1 MERRPGDWGGEANIQ
16 DNVTGYTI
24 SYEVYDPAAK
34 ETKVYS
40 YEATSFLLAQSQ
52 IVPIGTPVTLT
63 AICKSPYEV
72 SKWSSGDGY
81 TAVELEGSEG
91 STSKTAVKGNRAT
104 LTVTST
110 AYTSVTVYV
119 DGVRKVTPPTEEEL
133 VENKDFV
140 FGKENGA
147 VIVDC
152 LSKEEHTDGSF
163 GLKQG
168 TFAISELQGNSSDG
182 YKVTVTINNEDAYVD
197 EYEASCQNIEHTRK
211 DTTNA
216 KTITLNWVVVQQDD
230 GTYKSQWKAEEPATI
245 EVTCKDNTPT
255 VPDDDT
261 IKELLDQKV
270 TVKCTNDANPHDT
283 MFKTYGALVGGYEVG
298 ELKGNATQGYSVDVT
313 IQCDTYV
320 TQYNTDTKSKHVL
333 ESNESKT
340 KTITLCYDMAAAAWV
355 KPEQT
360 VINVTCKV
368 DKPDSPDDETVQD
381 LLKNKVLVKC
391 VNTAAAHGEKTY
403 DLEDG
408 TYQIGT
414 VQGDEKTGYT
424 VDVTITNS
432 EYLAKFNTDLKAKHE
447 LVSEKESTVTLR
459 YVADSKT
466 WKVDTELPVEILVTC
481 KDVEA
486 ADIVVTPADMTI
498 YRGGDATE
506 ETNSHV
512 TIVDKDGKPMG
523 NDGSLPEIGY
533 SLKLSQELNERL
545 HTALNLEPD
554 AVLDLSK
561 YITLTG
567 KTATGETLTW
577 KLEPY
582 GEGSSVSST
591 TKDGYFIYKIT
602 PTVGSDS
609 AKLRV
614 SFMDS
619 DGNYV
624 NTDAFNI
631 EDDNTLDQTY
641 RMKIYGDR
649 VDASTLYA
657 TIKYDNGTSET
668 VSVQGAEEPAT
679 LKVRYTEPD
688 ADVNKSFETVAQA
701 SEKED
706 GNDQTKLSNAY
717 MIRGGVN
724 DFMINNSNV
733 QVSAGNVSLLVDDI
747 AKTAG
752 TNFEETLEKGAV
764 DAVKQAHPEVDTSK
778 LQTAAKY
785 MDLVDATNGNA
796 WVTTKEKV
804 TVYLPFPEG
813 TDASTKFYVAHFDG
827 LDREGSV
834 SEITA
839 DVNKAAA
846 ELMGDV
852 KADKYGISF
861 TTNSFSPYVLVW
873 DTTKNQPT
881 PPSGGDNDNNNNN
894 NNNNNN
900 TNSNTNNNTQN
911 TTVTVNNTASAAAP
925 AAQAAAIPQ
934 TGDTM
939 PVGLLGGVA
948 VVAAAA
954 FVVLLVIRKRKH
966 ND

>member
-1 MERRPGDWGGEANIQ
+1 MRAGKNGFRRITAMVCALALCASLIPTTVFAEVEPTASPAGEAYTTEPAEPQTTETDTEEPKPEVEESNKVESPVGENNENSIVTDTDPVEETPGLAGAENEPGNDEAAANQKKAAEKVEPKVSAASAPENSEVGVENDLQPAPRAGANIYEDSEKGISINVNQGSGDESASFVVLLDGKIVADNITIDNLSLLGNKLTISVPDGYDVRCRGMDGNIRADHLAGYWNLYPYGGTLYISIATSKKSDDVEIADGDKAYGTFSWMKGEADTAVFPRRLTVYVNEDQVYQTTVATPADLTNSGSNDQFWFTPNTDLYKMDVKLDSDLTLDQGVLADLDVYLTTKCPCGHSYCTCPGGKECQCASKDCDCALCNPALKDNEIRTDFGTIEYKEPSGSGYNLTVELYVNGELRQTVDNNGNPLRVRVGEFDCLNFTPAEGYYYFNDENSYDISTAYGGSWGQRTGYLMINELVGGDQGSARDYNNVLKIYLWNFKNHTKLDVERRPGDWGGEANIQ

-163 GLKQG
+163 GLKQD

-197 EYEASCQNIEHTRK
+197 EYEASCQNREHTRK

-230 GTYKSQWKAEEPATI
+230 GTYKSQWKAEKPATI

-270 TVKCTNDANPHDT
+270 TVRCTNDANPHDT

-333 ESNESKT
+333 ASNESKT

-391 VNTAAAHGEKTY
+391 VNTAAA
-403 DLEDG
+403 
-408 TYQIGT
+408 
-414 VQGDEKTGYT
+414 
-424 VDVTITNS
+424 
-432 EYLAKFNTDLKAKHE
+432 
-447 LVSEKESTVTLR
+447 
-459 YVADSKT
+459 
-466 WKVDTELPVEILVTC
+466 
-481 KDVEA
+481 
-486 ADIVVTPADMTI
+486 
-498 YRGGDATE
+498 
-506 ETNSHV
+506 
-512 TIVDKDGKPMG
+512 
-523 NDGSLPEIGY
+523 
-533 SLKLSQELNERL
+533 
-545 HTALNLEPD
+545 
-554 AVLDLSK
+554 
-561 YITLTG
+561 
-567 KTATGETLTW
+567 
-577 KLEPY
+577 
-582 GEGSSVSST
+582 
-591 TKDGYFIYKIT
+591 
-602 PTVGSDS
+602 
-609 AKLRV
+609 
-614 SFMDS
+614 
-619 DGNYV
+619 
-624 NTDAFNI
+624 
-631 EDDNTLDQTY
+631 
-641 RMKIYGDR
+641 
-649 VDASTLYA
+649 
-657 TIKYDNGTSET
+657 
-668 VSVQGAEEPAT
+668 
-679 LKVRYTEPD
+679 
-688 ADVNKSFETVAQA
+688 
-701 SEKED
+701 
-706 GNDQTKLSNAY
+706 
-717 MIRGGVN
+717 
-724 DFMINNSNV
+724 
-733 QVSAGNVSLLVDDI
+733 
-747 AKTAG
+747 
-752 TNFEETLEKGAV
+752 
-764 DAVKQAHPEVDTSK
+764 
-778 LQTAAKY
+778 
-785 MDLVDATNGNA
+785 
-796 WVTTKEKV
+796 
-804 TVYLPFPEG
+804 
-813 TDASTKFYVAHFDG
+813 
-827 LDREGSV
+827 
-834 SEITA
+834 
-839 DVNKAAA
+839 
-846 ELMGDV
+846 
-852 KADKYGISF
+852 
-861 TTNSFSPYVLVW
+861 
-873 DTTKNQPT
+873 
-881 PPSGGDNDNNNNN
+881 
-894 NNNNNN
+894 
-900 TNSNTNNNTQN
+900 
-911 TTVTVNNTASAAAP
+911 
-925 AAQAAAIPQ
+925 QAAAIPQ